1 VFPVAD
7 FRAAIDAV
15 KAAVVPA
22 MPPTLTL
29 GSGTAANGVTLS
41 IRGRTGV
48 VYRVESSAD
57 LVGWKLEQ
65 EVTLSSETEAVPVQL
80 ASVETRFFRVVAP

>member
-1 VFPVAD
+1 
-7 FRAAIDAV
+7 
-15 KAAVVPA
+15 
-22 MPPTLTL
+22 
-29 GSGTAANGVTLS
+29 
-41 IRGRTGV
+41 V